1 MMWNFSADLE
11 VNPSSLRGYGQ
22 YHAFWQI
29 MGFVIPF
36 IGLLLFIIPVFVF
49 WGGEQE
55 DTDFNGEEHA
65 ALKRVEDARKAALIA
80 EVG

>member
-1 MMWNFSADLE
+1 MMWNFAADLD
-11 VNPSSLRGYGQ
+11 VDASTLRGYGS

-29 MGFVIPF
+29 MGFIIPF

-55 DTDFNGEEHA
+55 DTDFNSEEHPALKDVEIAHRA
-65 ALKRVEDARKAALIA
+65 AL
-80 EVG
+80 

>member
-1 MMWNFSADLE
+1 MMWNFAADLD
-11 VNPSSLRGYGQ
+11 VNDSTLRGYGS
-22 YHAFWQI
+22 YHAFWQC

-55 DTDFNGEEHA
+55 DTDFNSEEHPALKDVEIAHRA
-65 ALKRVEDARKAALIA
+65 AL
-80 EVG
+80 